1 MYKNLPSKILHVII
15 ILKIM
20 VALIPKTS
28 RINSSNFLL
37 QKKKCFLTCVIML
50 LFTKLLHS
58 KNKKEQVIP
67 DF

>member
-28 RINSSNFLL
+28 RINSSFSY
-37 QKKKCFLTCVIML
+37 KKKCFLTCVIML

>member
-28 RINSSNFLL
+28 RINSSFSY
-37 QKKKCFLTCVIML
+37 KKKMFFNLCYNASI
-50 LFTKLLHS
+50 H
-58 KNKKEQVIP
+58 
-67 DF
+67 

>member
-37 QKKKCFLTCVIML
+37 QKKMFFNLCYNASI
-50 LFTKLLHS
+50 H
-58 KNKKEQVIP
+58 
-67 DF
+67 